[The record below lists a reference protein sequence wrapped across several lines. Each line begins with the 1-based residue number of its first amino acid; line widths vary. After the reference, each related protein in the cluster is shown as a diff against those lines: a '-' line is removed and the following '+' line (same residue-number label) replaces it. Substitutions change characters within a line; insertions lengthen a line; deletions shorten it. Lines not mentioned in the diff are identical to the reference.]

1 MKVHSAGDRWTL
13 KYTYPDLPTAEA
25 GKRLLV
31 AGFPNNTLIVRDVD
45 HASRT
50 MEVEPD
56 WQRAKTYLGAT
67 APAAKDKSWEK
78 RELVLLDDP
87 ATGIAT
93 RLAIRATAKPANRTD
108 IVDLMQPVPRLHA
121 ANDDEGPILESIEQ
135 E

>member
-31 AGFPNNTLIVRDVD
+31 AGFPNNTLIVQDVD

-56 WQRAKTYLGAT
+56 WQRAKTYLGST

-87 ATGIAT
+87 ATGIANS
-93 RLAIRATAKPANRTD
+93 LAARASSKPSYWTD
-108 IVDLMQPVPRLHA
+108 IVDLIQPAPRFHA
-121 ANDDEGPILESIEQ
+121 ANDDEGPVNEPIEQ